1 MPKTQSLSQPARKAL
16 ERMRKQGK
24 LPPGRLT
31 VDDVLM
37 ALERLERR
45 SLSQLLLRRE
55 LRRIQERTPAGS
67 QPASIVEGQLR
78 E

>member
-1 MPKTQSLSQPARKAL
+1 MPKSQSLSQSAREAL
-16 ERMRKQGK
+16 ARMREQGQ

-45 SLSQLLLRRE
+45 SLGQLLLRRE
-55 LRRIQERTPAGS
+55 LRRIRERTPAGS
-67 QPASIVEGQLR
+67 QPVSIVEGQSR
-78 E
+78 D